1 MGKNAS
7 ILLINKKRGLTSFS
21 SLNDIKR
28 TIDPKVGHAGTLD
41 KFAEGLLIVLTGS
54 MTKLNVLFSQMDKQY
69 RAHIQ
74 FGRETDTLD
83 PEGEVIA
90 ESDIPS
96 YETIL
101 QAIPSFVGEGEQEP
115 PAYSALHINGKRASK
130 LVRQG
135 KEVVMPKRPI
145 TIYAFT
151 PISYEDGVLVA
162 DIHVSKGTYI
172 RSIARDL
179 GKACGSR
186 AYLTALTRTSI
197 GPFSLDEAVD
207 AKQTEELVSSMQYT
221 DAFLKRLDTIS
232 IFEIPDSELFRV
244 ANGGYP
250 QRMTCIKEG
259 RDAVFG
265 ALYSKDGILRA
276 VSNIEENRLI
286 AQIHPFSGGRQ
297 YETV

>member
-1 MGKNAS
+1 
-7 ILLINKKRGLTSFS
+7 
-21 SLNDIKR
+21 
-28 TIDPKVGHAGTLD
+28 
-41 KFAEGLLIVLTGS
+41 
-54 MTKLNVLFSQMDKQY
+54 MTKLNLLFSQMDKQY

-74 FGRETDTLD
+74 FGAETDTLD

-90 ESDIPS
+90 EAALPS

-101 QAIPSFVGEGEQEP
+101 HAIPSFVGEGEQEP

-130 LVRQG
+130 LARQG
-135 KEVVMPKRPI
+135 KQVDMPKRPI

-151 PISYEDGVLVA
+151 PVSYQDGVLVA

-186 AYLTALTRTSI
+186 AHLTALVRTSI

-207 AKQTEELVSSMQYT
+207 AKNTEELVSSMQYT
-221 DAFLKRLDTIS
+221 DAYLKRLEKVS
-232 IFEIPDSELFRV
+232 VFEIPDSDLFRV
-244 ANGGYP
+244 ANGSYP
-250 QRMTCIKEG
+250 HTVICIKEG
-259 RDAVFG
+259 KDALFG

-276 VSNIEENRLI
+276 VSSLQENRLI
-286 AQIHPFSGGRQ
+286 AQIHPFSGGKQ

>member
-7 ILLINKKRGLTSFS
+7 ILLINKKGGLTSFS
-21 SLNDIKR
+21 SLNVIKR

-54 MTKLNVLFSQMDKQY
+54 MTKLNLLFSQMDKQY

-74 FGRETDTLD
+74 FGIETDTLD

-90 ESDIPS
+90 ESSIPS
-96 YETIL
+96 YQTIL
-101 QAIPSFVGEGEQEP
+101 QTIPSFVGEGKQEP

-130 LVRQG
+130 LARQG
-135 KEVVMPKRPI
+135 KQVVIPKRPI

-151 PISYEDGVLVA
+151 PISYQDGVLIA

-179 GKACGSR
+179 GKACESR
-186 AYLTALTRTSI
+186 AYLTALVRTSI
-197 GPFSLDEAVD
+197 GPFSLDESVD
-207 AKQTEELVSSMQYT
+207 AKKTEELVSSMQYT
-221 DAFLKRLDTIS
+221 DVYLKRLEAVS
-232 IFEIPDSELFRV
+232 VFEIPDTELFRV
-244 ANGGYP
+244 ANGSYP
-250 QRMTCIKEG
+250 HTVTCIKEG
-259 RDAVFG
+259 KDALYG
-265 ALYSKDGILRA
+265 ALYSKDGVLRA
-276 VSNIEENRLI
+276 VSSLQEKRLI
-286 AQIHPFSGGRQ
+286 AQIHPYTGGKQ